1 MEEIQ
6 KKSKLKKLK
15 KIALL
20 FGAFFFVLIVTAFV
34 LANVYE
40 KEIKQY
46 AIEEINSQLKAQLK
60 VNEDNVSFS
69 FLKRFPK
76 ASLSFKDLL
85 IEGENKKDTILFAQ
99 NFSLEFGLGSIFS
112 GNYTVNEVDL
122 DDAIVNLIVE
132 KNGDENYIF
141 WKGSE
146 SADTTESNLQFKLN
160 EVNFNNVALKY
171 LNKRTKIKADVVLN
185 KTVFAGDFSN
195 DSTEISISSSHYI
208 IEVSNDSTIYFKDKK
223 SKLAIEKG
231 FFSSDI
237 ISLTKGSISI
247 EEMDLDVNCDFYLKK
262 KKSVIKAVASKVEIS
277 DVFSLMPN
285 KVAQELKDYATKG
298 KVNGTIE
305 ITSKKNQKSPTI
317 TAEFSVAD
325 GTITEQK
332 SGVQLT
338 NLKLDGNYS
347 SSTYTQRIEVI
358 TGSGNLSGGA
368 FTLNGK
374 IIGKNS
380 QTIVSN
386 LKGDFDLKK
395 LVEFLKVENIES
407 VDGSISLNNQFR
419 GTKQANNKLRVTEF
433 TGTAKLSNASMKLKD
448 VENSFE
454 NFVGDVTFNRF
465 NSDAKFTGNFGKSD
479 FLLSSQFSN
488 FIPYLFYN
496 EELKANVYLQ
506 SEVLE
511 LDKFLGNNKASVDKG
526 EDTTGVKLPEN
537 INATLR
543 ANITKLIYQKHDLTN
558 LSGTLFVGNDK
569 VKTTNLKFDGNGGSY
584 SLEGELVKRGE
595 QFDLTSKIICGQVMI
610 NDFLEKFNNFG
621 QTTLRHEHLSGRANA
636 LISMKAKMS
645 KHLKLDL
652 NTLDANMEFSISKG
666 ILKNFELFD
675 EIGEYLKANA
685 ISRSIVKVDELS
697 KKLKT
702 VHFSEF
708 TNTVIIKDRKIT
720 IPNMFVKTS
729 AMDIGLYGT
738 QTFEDEINYGLNLR
752 LTDILTKKKDT
763 EYGYIVD
770 DGTGVRLFL
779 LMTGTIEEPVFKLD
793 KEARKDHNQQQREEE
808 KNNIKNILKDEFGL
822 FKKDTSVTSIKPK
835 EKAKPKFEVDWGEEK
850 KELKAD
856 ETKTQVQKKEEK
868 KPEEKTKRQ
877 KWLDKL
883 KGKEEKKDKVGFEV
897 E

>member
-6 KKSKLKKLK
+6 KKSKFKKFK
-15 KIALL
+15 KTALL
-20 FGAFFFVLIVTAFV
+20 LGAFFLVLIIAAFL
-34 LANVYE
+34 LANLYE

-46 AIEEINSQLKAQLK
+46 AIAEINDHLKAKLK
-60 VNEDNVSFS
+60 IDEDNVSFS
-69 FLKRFPK
+69 FFKKFPK
-76 ASLSFKDLL
+76 ASLNFKDLL
-85 IEGENKKDTILFAQ
+85 IEEENKKDTILFAQ
-99 NFSLEFGLGSIFS
+99 NFSLKFRLGSLFS
-112 GNYTVNEVDL
+112 GDYAVDEVNL
-122 DDAIVNLIVE
+122 DDAVVNLIVQE
-132 KNGDENYIF
+132 NGDENYIF
-141 WKGSE
+141 WKESE
-146 SADTTESNLQFKLN
+146 KKDTTESNIRFKLS
-160 EVNFNNVALKY
+160 EVNFNNVELKY
-171 LNKRTKIKADVVLN
+171 FNKRTKIKADVALN
-185 KTVFAGDFSN
+185 KTIFTGDFSN
-195 DSTEISISSSHYI
+195 DSSEISINSDHYI
-208 IEVSNDSTIYFKDKK
+208 NVVSKDSTIYFKDKN

-231 FFSSDI
+231 VFSSDL
-237 ISLTKGSISI
+237 ISLNKGSITV
-247 EEMDLDVNCDFYLKK
+247 EEMEMDVNCDFYLKK
-262 KKSVIKAVASKVEIS
+262 KSSVIKAVASNVEIS

-285 KVAQELKDYATKG
+285 EVAQELKHYATKG

-317 TAEFSVAD
+317 TADFSVAG
-325 GTITEQK
+325 GTITEHK

-338 NLKLDGNYS
+338 NLKLEGNYS
-347 SSTYTQRIEVI
+347 SSTNKQRIELV
-358 TGSGNLSGGA
+358 TGSGNLSGGE

-374 IIGKNS
+374 IIGQNS

-395 LVEFLKVENIES
+395 LVEFLNIES
-407 VDGSISLNNQFR
+407 VESVRGTISLNNQFR
-419 GTKQANNKLRVTEF
+419 GTKQANNTLRVTEF
-433 TGTAKLSNASMKLKD
+433 TGTAKLINASMKLKHA
-448 VENSFE
+448 ENSFD

-465 NSDAKFTGNFGKSD
+465 NSDAKFTGNYGNSD

-488 FIPYLFYN
+488 FIPYLFNN

-506 SEVLE
+506 SKLLE
-511 LDKFLGNNKASVDKG
+511 LDKLLGNNKTSIESGK
-526 EDTTGVKLPEN
+526 DTTGVKLPKN

-543 ANITKLIYQKHDLTN
+543 TNITRLIYQKHDLSN
-558 LSGTLFVGNDK
+558 LSGTLFVANNR

-584 SLEGELVKRGE
+584 SLEGELVKKDE
-595 QFDLTSKIICGQVMI
+595 QFDLTSKIICGQVLI

-621 QTTLRHEHLSGRANA
+621 QSTLRHEHLSGRANA
-636 LISMKAKMS
+636 FISLKAKMS

-652 NTLDANMEFSISKG
+652 NTLDANTEFSISKG
-666 ILKNFELFD
+666 ILKNLELFD
-675 EIGEYLKANA
+675 EIGEYLKSNV
-685 ISRSIVKVDELS
+685 ISRSIVKVEELS
-697 KKLKT
+697 ENLKT

-763 EYGYIVD
+763 EHGYIVD

-779 LMTGTIEEPVFKLD
+779 LMQGTIDKPIFKLD
-793 KEARKDHNQQQREEE
+793 KSARKDHNQQQRAEE
-808 KNNIKNILKDEFGL
+808 KNNVKNILKDEFGL
-822 FKKDTSVTSIKPK
+822 FKKDTSVTTTKPK
-835 EKAKPKFEVDWGEEK
+835 EKAKPKFEVNWGEEK
-850 KELKAD
+850 EEEESKKED
-856 ETKTQVQKKEEK
+856 QKKEDK

-877 KWLDKL
+877 KWLEKL